1 MCITEL
7 SHNSVLQQDA
17 PASGRESDDV
27 TEPGQTEAQGCA
39 AAASIAID
47 CVLSTLSMPD
57 LFTLLSERRLRLVLD
72 DPPALYSLDAFLPSS
87 A

>member
-1 MCITEL
+1 M
-7 SHNSVLQQDA
+7 LQ
-17 PASGRESDDV
+17 RVKESDDV

-39 AAASIAID
+39 AAAIIAID
-47 CVLSTLSMPD
+47 CILSTSMPD
-57 LFTLLSERRLRLVLD
+57 LFTLLSEQRLMSLLA

>member
-1 MCITEL
+1 MCITEP
-7 SHNSVLQQDA
+7 SHNSVLQKGA

-39 AAASIAID
+39 ATASIAIH
-47 CVLSTLSMPD
+47 CFLSTLSMPD
-57 LFTLLSERRLRLVLD
+57 LFTLLSEQRLMSLLA
-72 DPPALYSLDAFLPSS
+72 DPPAFYSLDAFLRSS